1 MTSAI
6 DVTKNAKDVIHDL
19 ATADDGQARTLLDEE
34 MAKPEAERRKTV
46 IEAAKARLAE
56 LAPVVEV
63 QGEVLESIPDGGWA
77 QLLDGDGEPVLVD
90 GNPVDAGLVP

>member
-6 DVTKNAKDVIHDL
+6 DVSQNAKDVVKDL
-19 ATADDGQARTLLDEE
+19 ATADDGQARTALEE
-34 MAKPEAERRKTV
+34 EQAKPEAEQRKTV
-46 IEAAKARLAE
+46 LQAAQDRLAE
-56 LAPVVEV
+56 LAPIVEV
-63 QGEVLESIPDGGWA
+63 QGSVVDGEPGGAWA